1 MGQCMCSNS
10 KIKQWDYG
18 CMTSHK
24 VNQKEAMSLLI
35 DMEIYLRAFKMHNM
49 QLNSANLSI
58 TSLIGHP

>member
-35 DMEIYLRAFKMHNM
+35 DMEIYLRAFKTH
-49 QLNSANLSI
+49 
-58 TSLIGHP
+58 